1 LREVHVALAPN
12 GCGGR
17 ILWRWVEILGREREG
32 RDFLLKIQITRE
44 RFVEV
49 VFERVV
55 RFNFILKLSTRFLSI
70 N

>member
-1 LREVHVALAPN
+1 MLAPN

-17 ILWRWVEILGREREG
+17 ILWRWVEILGRKREG

-49 VFERVV
+49 VFESVV
-55 RFNFILKLSTRFLSI
+55 RFNFILKSSTRFLSI

>member
-1 LREVHVALAPN
+1 MHVALAPN
-12 GCGGR
+12 CCGGR

-49 VFERVV
+49 VFESVV
-55 RFNFILKLSTRFLSI
+55 RFNFI
-70 N
+70 